1 MEKIQDW
8 FPDIKIVKSPNAHK
22 INPALE
28 TKNLS
33 LKSEDNDLDLLTS
46 VIKPNEQTIIFCDK
60 KTKIEKVC
68 EHL

>member
-1 MEKIQDW
+1 M
-8 FPDIKIVKSPNAHK
+8 

>member
-1 MEKIQDW
+1 LEKIQDW
-8 FPDIKIVKSPNAHK
+8 FPDVNIVKSSNAHM

>member
-1 MEKIQDW
+1 MDKIQDW
-8 FPDIKIVKSPNAHK
+8 FPDLQIVKSPNAHK

-28 TKNLS
+28 IKTLS
-33 LKSEDNDLDLLTS
+33 LKSEDNDLDLLTQ